1 MSINGVAAYDFEKDD
16 SDDFFNELDPM
27 LMGQQDNSDRMRN
40 SFENRQIENT
50 AILPLINSGT
60 RIAIERTHVGEP
72 YGNEPVQQIPYT
84 KHEDVNV
91 GDLSTT
97 PPTQM
102 NHVQST
108 IYNTYEDR
116 RRNDS
121 MNNDTNAVYFPEY
134 EYRTDQSFVND
145 YEKDFNYPIDPAFWW
160 LEQSV
165 PDNQDKY
172 GLVHMN
178 MTHVVLKTMTTMMLM
193 GLVLFYFKKTTKEML
208 GPLLLA
214 GVVGAG
220 LALSPSCQYKNQ

>member
-16 SDDFFNELDPM
+16 SDDFFNEIEPM
-27 LMGQQDNSDRMRN
+27 LMGHQDNSDRMRN
-40 SFENRQIENT
+40 SFENRQMENT

-60 RIAIERTHVGEP
+60 RTAIEHTHIGEP

-84 KHEDVNV
+84 KHEDLNV
-91 GDLSTT
+91 GGLPT
-97 PPTQM
+97 PPNI
-102 NHVQST
+102 NHTQST
-108 IYNTYEDR
+108 SYNTHEDR
-116 RRNDS
+116 WRNS
-121 MNNDTNAVYFPEY
+121 LHNNDTNAVYFPEY

-145 YEKDFNYPIDPAFWW
+145 DYEKDSNYPIDPAFWW
-160 LEQSV
+160 LEQSI

-178 MTHVVLKTMTTMMLM
+178 MTHVVLKTITTMMLM

-208 GPLLLA
+208 GPILLA